1 MIASPLAILLPLVL
15 YVSPTSA
22 ADFVNQ
28 SRCGDCWCSNG
39 GDTCPTDTAGITD
52 NFSGTDKLYSTFE
65 LTNDPDFL
73 KLQSASGGPCY
84 PFADV
89 FDNVA
94 LVNYEESGAEQCVS
108 PPFVEETVCAY
119 VYDKSS
125 PTCDGR
131 KYAIRN
137 FPSTNDAMASNGAI
151 LHQGP
156 CGVCSSA
163 QDFGARIATYGT
175 LETESIK
182 CATSYTFTKDFPTLV
197 SCYSKLGFSDSCATL
212 WGHYGATSSNKCAFD
227 CFPDSS
233 GVTQLNG
240 PAPACEPS
248 QCLACQVDFQKEF
261 DKIAGIEFPKAG
273 ITERIAHECSDFYRV
288 IHDPCLGLDDYPSAD
303 DSPTP
308 AESPVEERVETP
320 SEDSAAAGNYI
331 DTTCFATA
339 ATLTLSLLGTALV
352 FV

>member
-1 MIASPLAILLPLVL
+1 MRQNSKTFRPAHHNPLFLSFLSI
-15 YVSPTSA
+15 SNKFITSSKA
-22 ADFVNQ
+22 
-28 SRCGDCWCSNG
+28 
-39 GDTCPTDTAGITD
+39 
-52 NFSGTDKLYSTFE
+52 
-65 LTNDPDFL
+65 
-73 KLQSASGGPCY
+73 
-84 PFADV
+84 
-89 FDNVA
+89 
-94 LVNYEESGAEQCVS
+94 
-108 PPFVEETVCAY
+108 
-119 VYDKSS
+119 
-125 PTCDGR
+125 
-131 KYAIRN
+131 
-137 FPSTNDAMASNGAI
+137 
-151 LHQGP
+151 

-182 CATSYTFTKDFPTLV
+182 CATSYTFSKDFPTLV

-233 GVTQLNG
+233 GVTQVCILILYFWFLRMVFATFYFECTIPYPEVSLKNPPLIVIHPCIALVFFVFCSLQLNG

-308 AESPVEERVETP
+308 AETPAEEPVETP